1 MTDSASSASA
11 AGTSLAKRAKTTGAL
26 RNKDRPTLSDDELLI
41 ELKIFYD
48 RLFPT
53 SFLFHWLS
61 TMAPA
66 DGLKFR
72 EMSFTLRDDIYVRYL
87 YAQHTQLA
95 NSAS

>member
-11 AGTSLAKRAKTTGAL
+11 AGTSLAKRAKTTAAGSSAL

-87 YAQHTQLA
+87 YDHTHD
-95 NSAS
+95 